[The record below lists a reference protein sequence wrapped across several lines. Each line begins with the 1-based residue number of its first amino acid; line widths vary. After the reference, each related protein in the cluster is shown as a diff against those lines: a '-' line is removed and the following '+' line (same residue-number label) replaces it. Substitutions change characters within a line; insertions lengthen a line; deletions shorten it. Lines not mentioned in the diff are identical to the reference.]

1 MVQNSLVK
9 SKQNQNQ
16 IQDTTMT
23 GFLNRMDIKA
33 GAWKRKCAAVYLR
46 RGIGGQR
53 ESGACGMYEAIN
65 PVGCASWREPE
76 AFPIA
81 TAWTLLPCT
90 V

>member
-33 GAWKRKCAAVYLR
+33 NIEQALGKGNVQRFISAWYR
-46 RGIGGQR
+46 R
-53 ESGACGMYEAIN
+53 SA
-65 PVGCASWREPE
+65 
-76 AFPIA
+76 
-81 TAWTLLPCT
+81 
-90 V
+90 